1 MNNPLPPMSGSI
13 HTAFQTA
20 AGQPA
25 RKRLIAYAMA
35 GDIATPSSIRDQAR
49 RCHDWVRAGV
59 DILEIGV
66 PFSDP
71 MADGPAIQ
79 RAHARSLS
87 NGTNIDR
94 VFALIRAIRDD
105 GCQAPVVLM
114 TYFNPLIRYGL
125 ARVLR
130 ALRDYKVDGLLL
142 VDCPGTERPGLYADL
157 FEADIDPIVLVA
169 PNTSAQRLARILP
182 YARGFIYA
190 LSLKGVTGSAL
201 SDYTA
206 VQQMV
211 TRIRAQSPLPVAL
224 GFGIRHPEQVQA
236 LPADTDAIVVGSALA
251 ELTEH
256 CQTRDCPEAVDLIR
270 RFSSACR
277 HESATAAV

>member
-1 MNNPLPPMSGSI
+1 MPSSI
-13 HTAFQTA
+13 DTAFQTA
-20 AGQPA
+20 TGQMAP
-25 RKRLIAYAMA
+25 KRLIAYAMA
-35 GDIATPSSIRDQAR
+35 GDIAAPSGILGQAR

-59 DILEIGV
+59 DILEIGA

-79 RAHARSLS
+79 RAHERSLS
-87 NGTNIDR
+87 NGTNLEH
-94 VFALIRAIRDD
+94 VFTLIRAIRFD
-105 GCQAPVVLM
+105 GCRAPIVLM
-114 TYFNPLIRYGL
+114 TYFNPLIQHGL

-130 ALRDYKVDGLLL
+130 DLRASKVDGVLL
-142 VDCPGTERPGLYADL
+142 VDCPGTERPGLYADFL
-157 FEADIDPIVLVA
+157 EAGIDPIVLVA

-206 VQQMV
+206 VQPMV
-211 TRIRAQSPLPVAL
+211 TRIREHSPLPVAL
-224 GFGIRHPEQVQA
+224 GFGIRHPEQVQS
-236 LPADTDAIVVGSALA
+236 LPADADAVVVGSALA

-256 CQTRDCPEAVDLIR
+256 CKTPECPEAIDLIR
-270 RFSSACR
+270 RFSTACR